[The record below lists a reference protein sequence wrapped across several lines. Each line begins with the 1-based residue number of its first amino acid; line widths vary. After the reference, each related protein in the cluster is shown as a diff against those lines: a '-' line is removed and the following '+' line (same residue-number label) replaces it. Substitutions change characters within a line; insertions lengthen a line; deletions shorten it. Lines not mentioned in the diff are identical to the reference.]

1 VSGDTYVGT
10 NRDGGWETLGWT
22 LFVPARKLIMAVID
36 VIGTTYGVLK
46 DWFDY
51 LINIF
56 PANSSVGLIICQKV
70 FDY

>member
-1 VSGDTYVGT
+1 
-10 NRDGGWETLGWT
+10 
-22 LFVPARKLIMAVID
+22 MAVID

>member
-1 VSGDTYVGT
+1 VGT